1 MMAVHDPDMIRY
13 ERCSYAES
21 ADILGDDDPAFG
33 YRSLEHTSVISPAKS
48 GPVSSQRNG
57 VKTVSR
63 KVLGEPTRVMLI
75 QQESDLV
82 ILRWHRA
89 PADVPRRPAPHPG
102 LHGDG

>member
-21 ADILGDDDPAFG
+21 ADILGDDDPAFA
-33 YRSLEHTSVISPAKS
+33 YRSLEHASVISPAKS

-63 KVLGEPTRVMLI
+63 KVLGEPTWVMLI

-89 PADVPRRPAPHPG
+89 PADVPRRPAHRPG
-102 LHGDG
+102 

>member
-1 MMAVHDPDMIRY
+1 MAVDDPDMIRH

-33 YRSLEHTSVISPAKS
+33 YRSLEHASVINPAKS
-48 GPVSSQRNG
+48 GPVSSQRNC

-63 KVLGEPTRVMLI
+63 EIFGEPAWMVFI

-82 ILRWHRA
+82 ILRWH
-89 PADVPRRPAPHPG
+89 
-102 LHGDG
+102 